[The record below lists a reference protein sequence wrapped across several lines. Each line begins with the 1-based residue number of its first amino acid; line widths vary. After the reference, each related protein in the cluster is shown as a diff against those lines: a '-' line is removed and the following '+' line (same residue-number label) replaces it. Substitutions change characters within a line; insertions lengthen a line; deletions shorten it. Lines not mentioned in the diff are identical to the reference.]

1 MAVTTQDPKR
11 QSPTCHL
18 HIVSFKPPSY
28 FEAVNKHSFGL
39 PDIESPVRVPNN
51 KSDRGLSEFPKNNR
65 FLQLVARNKSRAAVN
80 DVLSSTSSCTPQSK
94 SMLPI
99 STLREF
105 GEVIYKSLHIAL
117 GLVHVKRRFGVRPS
131 MKADL
136 QRLVQ
141 RQ

>member
-1 MAVTTQDPKR
+1 M
-11 QSPTCHL
+11 
-18 HIVSFKPPSY
+18 
-28 FEAVNKHSFGL
+28 
-39 PDIESPVRVPNN
+39 
-51 KSDRGLSEFPKNNR
+51 
-65 FLQLVARNKSRAAVN
+65 N

-99 STLREF
+99 STLRGF
-105 GEVIYKSLHIAL
+105 GEVSYKSLRIAL
-117 GLVHVKRRFGVRPS
+117 GLVHVKRGFGVRPS